1 MWSRRPYPGGV
12 PRRSARQS
20 TCAALD
26 PRRCTMRIRTGG
38 KAVAL
43 FAALAMIAAACGGD
57 DATDEPEEPE
67 EEAEEEPEEEAEES
81 EEETEGEG
89 ESEAS
94 GDGLTVGYILPETG
108 QLAFLGPPMIS
119 GVELALS
126 EVNDAGGVLGSE
138 VTLLSG
144 DEAGDTGVAAEE
156 ALRLLASG
164 VDAIVGAAATGM
176 TLAIID
182 QVTGSGVVQCSPSNT
197 GPGLTFYPDD
207 GFYFRTAPSDA
218 LQGPVLAEQVI
229 ADGNATVAVAAR
241 ADDYGQGLLDATVE
255 AFEAQGGEVLYSD
268 TYDPESQTFDS
279 VVEDLVNAGADAHVV
294 TAFAEGAAIVQG
306 LIAAG
311 VSPDAMYGAD
321 GIAGAAF
328 AEEVDPNDPSVLDGM
343 TFTAPS
349 SQSSSDFDS
358 KMDEF
363 RPDLV
368 DRLFSPQSYDC
379 TNLIALSAAAAGSTD
394 SGEIRDQMI
403 AVTVGDNE
411 CGSYP
416 ECMEF
421 VEAGESIA
429 YQSAAGD
436 ALAFMEVREGSGEPS
451 RGAYDVSRWVDG
463 VFTLL
468 DVRTGTVEQ

>member
-1 MWSRRPYPGGV
+1 
-12 PRRSARQS
+12 
-20 TCAALD
+20 
-26 PRRCTMRIRTGG
+26 MRIRTGG

-43 FAALAMIAAACGGD
+43 FAALAMIAAACGGE
-57 DATDEPEEPE
+57 DATDEPEDTVEEDAEDESEEPDE
-67 EEAEEEPEEEAEES
+67 EPEEEPEEETEEDGEAAPS
-81 EEETEGEG
+81 GEG
-89 ESEAS
+89 
-94 GDGLTVGYILPETG
+94 LTLGYILPETG

-119 GVELALS
+119 GVELAVS
-126 EVNDAGGVLGSE
+126 EIEDYG
-138 VTLLSG
+138 TDIDLLSG

-156 ALRLLASG
+156 ASRLLASG

-182 QVTGSGVVQCSPSNT
+182 QVTGAGVVQCSPSNT
-197 GPGLTFYPDD
+197 GPGLTEYPDD
-207 GFYFRTAPSDA
+207 GYYFRTAPSDA

-229 ADGNATVAVAAR
+229 ADGNATMAVAAR
-241 ADDYGQGLLDATVE
+241 ADDYGQGLLDATVD

-294 TAFAEGAAIVQG
+294 IAFAEGAAIVQG

-328 AEEVDPNDPSVLDGM
+328 AEEVDPNDPNVLDGM

-349 SQSSSDFDS
+349 SQSTSDFDS

-379 TNLIALSAAAAGSTD
+379 TNLIALSAEVSGSTD
-394 SGEIRDQMI
+394 PADIRDEMI
-403 AVTVGDNE
+403 PVTQGDNE

-436 ALAFMEVREGSGEPS
+436 ALAFIEVREGSGEPS

-463 VFTLL
+463 EFTLI
-468 DVRTGTVEQ
+468 DTVTGTVE

>member
-1 MWSRRPYPGGV
+1 
-12 PRRSARQS
+12 
-20 TCAALD
+20 
-26 PRRCTMRIRTGG
+26 MRIRTGG

-57 DATDEPEEPE
+57 DPVDEPEDSVEEPE
-67 EEAEEEPEEEAEES
+67 DEGEDEAEEP
-81 EEETEGEG
+81 TDEGEDEGDAAPSG
-89 ESEAS
+89 E
-94 GDGLTVGYILPETG
+94 GLTLGYILPETG

-126 EVNDAGGVLGSE
+126 EINDAGGVLGSP

-144 DEAGDTGVAAEE
+144 DEAGDTGIAAEE
-156 ALRLLASG
+156 ASRLLAAG

-182 QVTGSGVVQCSPSNT
+182 QVTGAGVVQCSPSNT
-197 GPGLTFYPDD
+197 GPGLTDYPDG

-229 ADGNATVAVAAR
+229 ADGYASVAIAAR
-241 ADDYGQGLLDATVE
+241 ADDYGQGLLDATRD
-255 AFEAQGGEVLYSD
+255 AFEAQGGTVAFSD
-268 TYDPESQTFDS
+268 TYDPEAGTFDS
-279 VVEDLVNAGADAHVV
+279 VVEQMVNSGADAYVV
-294 TAFAEGAAIVQG
+294 ISFAEGGAIVQG
-306 LIAAG
+306 LLGAG
-311 VSPDAMYGAD
+311 ANTEQMYGAD

-328 AEEVDPNDPSVLDGM
+328 AAEVDPSDPNVLDGM

-349 SQSSSDFDS
+349 SQSTSDFDS
-358 KMDEF
+358 KMDAFNPE
-363 RPDLV
+363 LV

-379 TNLIALSAAAAGSTD
+379 ANLIALSSAVAGSTD
-394 SGEIRDQMI
+394 SADIRDLMI
-403 AVTVGDNE
+403 EVTVGDNA
-411 CGSYP
+411 CGSFP

-421 VEAGESIA
+421 VDAGESIA

-463 VFTLL
+463 EFTLL
-468 DVRTGTVEQ
+468 EVKTGTVEQ

>member
-1 MWSRRPYPGGV
+1 
-12 PRRSARQS
+12 
-20 TCAALD
+20 
-26 PRRCTMRIRTGG
+26 MRIRTGG

-57 DATDEPEEPE
+57 DTTDEPEDTVE
-67 EEAEEEPEEEAEES
+67 EDTGDEAEEEPEEEAEEET
-81 EEETEGEG
+81 EEEGGEEDAAG
-89 ESEAS
+89 SDE
-94 GDGLTVGYILPETG
+94 GLTLGYILPETG

-119 GVELALS
+119 GVELAVS
-126 EVNDAGGVLGSE
+126 EIEEYGTDIS
-138 VTLLSG
+138 LLSG

-156 ALRLLASG
+156 ASRLLASG

-182 QVTGSGVVQCSPSNT
+182 QVTGAGVVQCSPSNT
-197 GPGLTFYPDD
+197 GPGLTTYPDG

-229 ADGNATVAVAAR
+229 ADGNATLAVAAR

-255 AFEAQGGEVLYSD
+255 AFEAQGGEVLYQD
-268 TYDPESQTFDS
+268 TYDPEAGTFDS
-279 VVEDLVNAGADAHVV
+279 VVEDLVNADADAHVV
-294 TAFAEGAAIVQG
+294 IAFAEGAAIVQG

-311 VSPDAMYGAD
+311 VSPEAMYGAD

-328 AEEVDPNDPSVLDGM
+328 AEEVDPNDPNVLDGM

-349 SQSSSDFDS
+349 SQSTSDFDS
-358 KMDEF
+358 KLDEF

-368 DRLFSPQSYDC
+368 DRLFAPQSYDC
-379 TNLIALSAAAAGSTD
+379 TNLMALSAAVADSTD
-394 SGEIRDQMI
+394 SADIRDQMI
-403 AVTVGDNE
+403 AVTQGDNE

-451 RGAYDVSRWVDG
+451 RGAYDVSRWEDG
-463 VFTLL
+463 EFTLL
-468 DVRTGTVEQ
+468 DTVTGTVD

>member
-1 MWSRRPYPGGV
+1 
-12 PRRSARQS
+12 
-20 TCAALD
+20 
-26 PRRCTMRIRTGG
+26 MRIRTGG

-57 DATDEPEEPE
+57 DTTDEPEETVE
-67 EEAEEEPEEEAEES
+67 EDTDDEAEEEPEEEAEEET
-81 EEETEGEG
+81 EEEGGEEDAAG
-89 ESEAS
+89 SDE
-94 GDGLTVGYILPETG
+94 GLTLGYILPETG

-119 GVELALS
+119 GVELAVS
-126 EVNDAGGVLGSE
+126 EIEEYGTDIS
-138 VTLLSG
+138 LLSG

-156 ALRLLASG
+156 ASRLLASG

-182 QVTGSGVVQCSPSNT
+182 QVTGAGVVQCSPSNT
-197 GPGLTFYPDD
+197 GPGLTTYPDG

-229 ADGNATVAVAAR
+229 ADGNATLAVAAR

-255 AFEAQGGEVLYSD
+255 AFEAQGGEVLYQD
-268 TYDPESQTFDS
+268 TYDPEAGTFDS
-279 VVEDLVNAGADAHVV
+279 VVEDLVNADADAHVV
-294 TAFAEGAAIVQG
+294 IAFAEGAAIVQG

-311 VSPDAMYGAD
+311 VSPEAMYGAD

-328 AEEVDPNDPSVLDGM
+328 AEEVDPNDPNVLDGM

-349 SQSSSDFDS
+349 SQSTSDFDS
-358 KMDEF
+358 KLDEF

-368 DRLFSPQSYDC
+368 DRLFAPQSYDC
-379 TNLIALSAAAAGSTD
+379 TNLMALSAAVADSTD
-394 SGEIRDQMI
+394 SADIRDQMI
-403 AVTVGDNE
+403 AVTQGDNE

-451 RGAYDVSRWVDG
+451 RGAYDVSRWEDG
-463 VFTLL
+463 EFTLL
-468 DVRTGTVEQ
+468 DTVTGTVD

>member
-1 MWSRRPYPGGV
+1 
-12 PRRSARQS
+12 
-20 TCAALD
+20 
-26 PRRCTMRIRTGG
+26 MRIRTGG

-57 DATDEPEEPE
+57 DTTDEPEDTVEEEEDTGEE
-67 EEAEEEPEEEAEES
+67 EEAEEEPEEEM
-81 EEETEGEG
+81 EEEEEAAGSGEG
-89 ESEAS
+89 
-94 GDGLTVGYILPETG
+94 LTLGYILPETG
-108 QLAFLGPPMIS
+108 QLSFLGPPMIS
-119 GVELALS
+119 GVELAVS
-126 EVNDAGGVLGSE
+126 EIEEYGTEIS
-138 VTLLSG
+138 LLSG

-156 ALRLLASG
+156 ASRLLASG

-182 QVTGSGVVQCSPSNT
+182 QVTGAGIVQCSPSNT
-197 GPGLTFYPDD
+197 GPGLSTYPDG

-229 ADGNATVAVAAR
+229 ADGNATMAVAAR

-255 AFEAQGGEVLYSD
+255 AFEAQGGEVLYAD
-268 TYDPESQTFDS
+268 TYDPEAGTFDS

-294 TAFAEGAAIVQG
+294 IAFAEGGQIVQG
-306 LIAAG
+306 LLAAG
-311 VSPDAMYGAD
+311 VAPEAMYGAD

-328 AEEVDPNDPSVLDGM
+328 AEEVDPNDPNVLDGM

-349 SQSSSDFDS
+349 SQSTSDFDS
-358 KMDEF
+358 KLDEF

-368 DRLFSPQSYDC
+368 DRLFAPQSYDC
-379 TNLIALSAAAAGSTD
+379 TNLIALSSAVAGSTD
-394 SGEIRDQMI
+394 SAAIRDEMI
-403 AVTVGDNE
+403 AVTQGDNE

-463 VFTLL
+463 EFTLL
-468 DVRTGTVEQ
+468 DTVTGTVG